1 MLNRYENFFKKILK
15 ILTLFFFLNC
25 HVSKEDRIMMKKRY
39 ALILLISILA
49 FVCGVAGCARDDNNK
64 EADEPTL
71 LQVPQNITAENRVVT
86 WDIVENATGY
96 LVEFAGTEYE
106 VEENRFELYFFTG
119 QGNKYIRVKAIGD
132 GVKYNDSNWAAETI
146 KISALTQN
154 GYDEKGFEFT
164 LLEDK
169 SGYELSC
176 GNANLKG
183 NITLPGNCE
192 GLPVTCIADNA
203 FNPRVGSSRFIFN
216 RVTTGIVLPKGLKSI
231 GQRAFNQLTE
241 LKEIVIP
248 DTVTEIGT
256 DAFARCFN
264 LTNVK
269 LPRNLKEIPVRCF
282 LDTKLSSVVLPDT
295 LEIIGAGAFA
305 VNLVGQYGY
314 EGSELSSVVIPAS
327 VNYIGADAFKQ
338 CEKLKDISFVDP
350 YNLEWSG
357 SYAFSKTAW
366 YEAQADGLIILGDIL
381 CEYKGT
387 MPENYELTIPSTIK
401 AIVGNAF
408 SYQINLRKVTIP
420 TGVRLIGDIIFG
432 GCSGLEEVSLPS
444 DLKSLPAGTF
454 GSTTSLKSVSLPDGL
469 TEIER
474 AAFSGSGLESIV
486 IPSSVKT
493 IGDLAFYGCE
503 SLTEIVLP
511 DGLTEIG
518 REVFT
523 KSGLKSINI
532 PSTVKKI
539 GYSAFRRC
547 KSLTEIVLPDGIEYI
562 GNYAFEECTSLTEI
576 VIPAAVKEL
585 GIGVFIRC
593 ENLTSVYYEGTS
605 QQWNALVAVN
615 GATDGMS
622 SSTTVY
628 FYSETEP
635 TESGN
640 YWHFDGNGKPLKW

>member
-1 MLNRYENFFKKILK
+1 
-15 ILTLFFFLNC
+15 
-25 HVSKEDRIMMKKRY
+25 MMKKRY

-106 VEENRFELYFFTG
+106 VEDNRFELYFFTG

-183 NITLPGNCE
+183 NITLPGNFE
-192 GLPVTCIADNA
+192 GLPVKCIADNA
-203 FNPRVGSSRFIFN
+203 FNPQVGSSGFIFN

-269 LPRNLKEIPVRCF
+269 LPRNLKEIPERCF

-350 YNLEWSG
+350 YNLEWIG

-420 TGVRLIGDIIFG
+420 TGVRLIGDVIFC

-454 GSTTSLKSVSLPDGL
+454 GSTTSLKSISLPDGL

-539 GYSAFRRC
+539 GYSAFWRC
-547 KSLTEIVLPDGIEYI
+547 KSLTEIALPDGIEYI

>member
-1 MLNRYENFFKKILK
+1 
-15 ILTLFFFLNC
+15 
-25 HVSKEDRIMMKKRY
+25 MMKKRY

-106 VEENRFELYFFTG
+106 VEDNRFELYFFTG

-183 NITLPGNCE
+183 NITLPGNFE
-192 GLPVTCIADNA
+192 GLPVKCIADNA
-203 FNPRVGSSRFIFN
+203 FNPQVGSSGFIFN

-269 LPRNLKEIPVRCF
+269 LSRNLKEIPERCF

-350 YNLEWSG
+350 YNLEWIG

-420 TGVRLIGDIIFG
+420 TGVRLIGDVIFC

-454 GSTTSLKSVSLPDGL
+454 GSTTSLKSISLPDGL

-539 GYSAFRRC
+539 GYSAFWRC
-547 KSLTEIVLPDGIEYI
+547 KSLTEIALPDGIEYI

>member
-1 MLNRYENFFKKILK
+1 
-15 ILTLFFFLNC
+15 
-25 HVSKEDRIMMKKRY
+25 
-39 ALILLISILA
+39 
-49 FVCGVAGCARDDNNK
+49 
-64 EADEPTL
+64 
-71 LQVPQNITAENRVVT
+71 
-86 WDIVENATGY
+86 
-96 LVEFAGTEYE
+96 
-106 VEENRFELYFFTG
+106 
-119 QGNKYIRVKAIGD
+119 AIGD

-183 NITLPGNCE
+183 NITLPGNFE
-192 GLPVTCIADNA
+192 GLPVKCIADNA
-203 FNPRVGSSRFIFN
+203 FNPQVGSSGFIFN

-269 LPRNLKEIPVRCF
+269 LPRNLKEIPERCF

-350 YNLEWSG
+350 YNLEWIG

-444 DLKSLPAGTF
+444 DLKSLPIGTF

-539 GYSAFRRC
+539 GYSAFWKC

-576 VIPAAVKEL
+576 VIPATVKEL
-585 GIGVFIRC
+585 GSGVFSRC
-593 ENLTSVYYEGTS
+593 ENLTSIYYEGAS

-615 GATDGMS
+615 DATIGMS

-635 TESGN
+635 TGSGN

>member
-1 MLNRYENFFKKILK
+1 
-15 ILTLFFFLNC
+15 
-25 HVSKEDRIMMKKRY
+25 MMKKRY

-106 VEENRFELYFFTG
+106 VEDNRFELYFFTG

-132 GVKYNDSNWAAETI
+132 GVKYDDSNWAAETI

-169 SGYELSC
+169 SGYELSR

-183 NITLPGNCE
+183 IITLPGNFE
-192 GLPVTCIADNA
+192 GLPVKCIADNA
-203 FNPRVGSSRFIFN
+203 FNPQVGSSGFIFN

-350 YNLEWSG
+350 YNLEWIG

-401 AIVGNAF
+401 AIVGKAF

-454 GSTTSLKSVSLPDGL
+454 GSTTSLKSISLPDGL

-539 GYSAFRRC
+539 GYSAFWRC
-547 KSLTEIVLPDGIEYI
+547 KSLTEIVLPDGVEYI

>member
-1 MLNRYENFFKKILK
+1 M
-15 ILTLFFFLNC
+15 TLFFFLNC
-25 HVSKEDRIMMKKRY
+25 HVSKENRIMMKKRY

-49 FVCGVAGCARDDNNK
+49 FVCGVAGCARNDNDK

-71 LQVPQNITAENRVVT
+71 LQVPQNIAAENRVVT

-106 VEENRFELYFFTG
+106 VEDNRFELYFFTG

-183 NITLPGNCE
+183 NITLPGNFE
-192 GLPVTCIADNA
+192 GLPVKCIADNA
-203 FNPRVGSSRFIFN
+203 FNPQVGSSGFIFN

-350 YNLEWSG
+350 YNLEWLG

-420 TGVRLIGDIIFG
+420 TGVKLIGDVIFC

-444 DLKSLPAGTF
+444 DLKSLPSGTF
-454 GSTTSLKSVSLPDGL
+454 MGTSNLKSISLPDGL

>member
-1 MLNRYENFFKKILK
+1 
-15 ILTLFFFLNC
+15 
-25 HVSKEDRIMMKKRY
+25 MMKKRY

-183 NITLPGNCE
+183 NITLPGNFE
-192 GLPVTCIADNA
+192 GLPVKCIADNA
-203 FNPRVGSSRFIFN
+203 FNPQVGSSGFIFN

-269 LPRNLKEIPVRCF
+269 LPRNLKEIPERCF

-350 YNLEWSG
+350 YNLEWIG

-420 TGVRLIGDIIFG
+420 TGVRLIGDVIFC

>member
-1 MLNRYENFFKKILK
+1 M
-15 ILTLFFFLNC
+15 
-25 HVSKEDRIMMKKRY
+25 
-39 ALILLISILA
+39 ISILA

-71 LQVPQNITAENRVVT
+71 LQVPQNIAAENRVVT

-132 GVKYNDSNWAAETI
+132 GVKYDDSNWAAETI

-169 SGYELSC
+169 SGYELSR

-183 NITLPGNCE
+183 NITLPGNFE
-192 GLPVTCIADNA
+192 GLPVKCIADNA
-203 FNPRVGSSRFIFN
+203 FNPQVGSSGFIFN

-269 LPRNLKEIPVRCF
+269 LPRNLKEIPERCF

-305 VNLVGQYGY
+305 VNLVGRYGY

-350 YNLEWSG
+350 YNLEWIG

-420 TGVRLIGDIIFG
+420 TGVRLIGDVIFC

-454 GSTTSLKSVSLPDGL
+454 GSTTSLKSISLPDGL

-539 GYSAFRRC
+539 GYSAFWRC

-585 GIGVFIRC
+585 GIEVFIRC

>member
-1 MLNRYENFFKKILK
+1 M
-15 ILTLFFFLNC
+15 TLFFFLNC

-49 FVCGVAGCARDDNNK
+49 FVCGVAGCARDDNDK

-183 NITLPGNCE
+183 NITLPGNFE
-192 GLPVTCIADNA
+192 GLPVKCIADNA
-203 FNPRVGSSRFIFN
+203 FNPQVGSSGFIFN

-269 LPRNLKEIPVRCF
+269 LPRNLKEIPERCF

-350 YNLEWSG
+350 YNLEWIG

-432 GCSGLEEVSLPS
+432 GCSGLKEVSLPS

-454 GSTTSLKSVSLPDGL
+454 GSTTSLKSISLPDGL

-585 GIGVFIRC
+585 GIEVFIRC
-593 ENLTSVYYEGTS
+593 ENLTSIYYEGTS

>member
-1 MLNRYENFFKKILK
+1 MLNRYEKFFLKILK

-106 VEENRFELYFFTG
+106 VEDNRFELYFFTG

-183 NITLPGNCE
+183 NITFPGNFE
-192 GLPVTCIADNA
+192 GLPVKFIADNA
-203 FNPRVGSSRFIFN
+203 FNPQVGSSGFIFN

-269 LPRNLKEIPVRCF
+269 LPRNLKEIPERCF

-350 YNLEWSG
+350 YNLEWIG

-420 TGVRLIGDIIFG
+420 TGVRLIGDVIFC

>member
-1 MLNRYENFFKKILK
+1 
-15 ILTLFFFLNC
+15 
-25 HVSKEDRIMMKKRY
+25 MMKKRY

-49 FVCGVAGCARDDNNK
+49 FVCGVAGCARDDNDK

-106 VEENRFELYFFTG
+106 VEDNRFELYFFTG

-132 GVKYNDSNWAAETI
+132 GVKYDDSNWAAETI

-169 SGYELSC
+169 SGYELSR

-183 NITLPGNCE
+183 IITLPGNFE
-192 GLPVTCIADNA
+192 GLPVKRIADNA
-203 FNPRVGSSRFIFN
+203 FNPQVGSSGFIFN

-269 LPRNLKEIPVRCF
+269 LPRNLKEIPERCF

-350 YNLEWSG
+350 YNLEWIG

-420 TGVRLIGDIIFG
+420 TGVRLIGDVIFC

-454 GSTTSLKSVSLPDGL
+454 GSTTSLKSISLPDGL

-539 GYSAFRRC
+539 GYSAFWRC

>member
-1 MLNRYENFFKKILK
+1 M
-15 ILTLFFFLNC
+15 
-25 HVSKEDRIMMKKRY
+25 ED
-39 ALILLISILA
+39 
-49 FVCGVAGCARDDNNK
+49 
-64 EADEPTL
+64 
-71 LQVPQNITAENRVVT
+71 
-86 WDIVENATGY
+86 
-96 LVEFAGTEYE
+96 
-106 VEENRFELYFFTG
+106 NRFELYFFTG

-132 GVKYNDSNWAAETI
+132 GVKYDDSNWAAETI

-183 NITLPGNCE
+183 NITLPGNFE
-192 GLPVTCIADNA
+192 GLPVKCIADNA
-203 FNPRVGSSRFIFN
+203 FNPQVGSSGFIFN

-269 LPRNLKEIPVRCF
+269 LPRNLKEIPERCF

-350 YNLEWSG
+350 YNLEWIG

-420 TGVRLIGDIIFG
+420 TGVRLIGDVIFC

-539 GYSAFRRC
+539 GYSAFWRC
-547 KSLTEIVLPDGIEYI
+547 KSLTEIALPDGIEYI

>member
-1 MLNRYENFFKKILK
+1 MRKRRILV
-15 ILTLFFFLNC
+15 L
-25 HVSKEDRIMMKKRY
+25 
-39 ALILLISILA
+39 LILVLLVTCG
-49 FVCGVAGCARDDNNK
+49 FVGCTNNK
-64 EADEPTL
+64 DKDKDDGNKQNELSTL
-71 LQVPQNITAENRVVT
+71 ATPENITEEKRVVT

-106 VEENRFELYFFTG
+106 VEDNRFELYFFTG

-132 GVKYNDSNWAAETI
+132 GVKYNDSNWATETI

-183 NITLPGNCE
+183 NITLPGNFE
-192 GLPVTCIADNA
+192 GLPVKCIADNA
-203 FNPRVGSSRFIFN
+203 FNPQVGSSGFIFN

-231 GQRAFNQLTE
+231 GQRAFNQLAE

-264 LTNVK
+264 LTNAK

-305 VNLVGQYGY
+305 VSLVGRYGY

-350 YNLEWSG
+350 YNLEWLG

-408 SYQINLRKVTIP
+408 YYQINLRKVTIS
-420 TGVRLIGDIIFG
+420 TGVRLIGDTVFC
-432 GCSGLEEVSLPS
+432 GCSGLEEVTLPS
-444 DLKSLPAGTF
+444 DLKSLPIGTF
-454 GSTTSLKSVSLPDGL
+454 GSTTSLKSISLPDGL

-539 GYSAFRRC
+539 GYSAFWRC
-547 KSLTEIVLPDGIEYI
+547 KSLTEIVLPDGVEYI

>member
-1 MLNRYENFFKKILK
+1 
-15 ILTLFFFLNC
+15 
-25 HVSKEDRIMMKKRY
+25 MMKKRY

-183 NITLPGNCE
+183 NITLPGNFE
-192 GLPVTCIADNA
+192 GLPVKCIADNA
-203 FNPRVGSSRFIFN
+203 FNPQVGSSGFIFN

-269 LPRNLKEIPVRCF
+269 LPRNLKEIPERCF

-350 YNLEWSG
+350 YNLEWIG

-420 TGVRLIGDIIFG
+420 TGVRLIGDVIFC

-539 GYSAFRRC
+539 GYSAFWKC

-585 GIGVFIRC
+585 GIEVFIRC

>member
-1 MLNRYENFFKKILK
+1 
-15 ILTLFFFLNC
+15 
-25 HVSKEDRIMMKKRY
+25 MMKKRY

-183 NITLPGNCE
+183 NITLPGNFE
-192 GLPVTCIADNA
+192 GLPVKCIADNA
-203 FNPRVGSSRFIFN
+203 FNPQVGSSGFIFN

-269 LPRNLKEIPVRCF
+269 LPRNLKEIPERCF

-350 YNLEWSG
+350 YNLEWIG

-420 TGVRLIGDIIFG
+420 TGVRLIGDVIFC

-474 AAFSGSGLESIV
+474 AAFSGSVLESIV

-547 KSLTEIVLPDGIEYI
+547 KSLTEIVLPDGVEYI

>member
-1 MLNRYENFFKKILK
+1 
-15 ILTLFFFLNC
+15 
-25 HVSKEDRIMMKKRY
+25 MMKKRY

-49 FVCGVAGCARDDNNK
+49 FVCGVAGCARNDNDK

-71 LQVPQNITAENRVVT
+71 LQVPQNIAAENRVVT

-106 VEENRFELYFFTG
+106 VEDNRFELYFFTG

-183 NITLPGNCE
+183 NITLPGNFE
-192 GLPVTCIADNA
+192 GLPVKCIADNA
-203 FNPRVGSSRFIFN
+203 FNPQVGSSGFIFN

-350 YNLEWSG
+350 YNLEWLG

-420 TGVRLIGDIIFG
+420 TGVKLIGDVIFC

-444 DLKSLPAGTF
+444 DLKSLPSGTF
-454 GSTTSLKSVSLPDGL
+454 MGTSNLKSISLPDGL

-539 GYSAFRRC
+539 GYSAFQRC

>member
-1 MLNRYENFFKKILK
+1 MLNRYEKFFLK

-106 VEENRFELYFFTG
+106 VEDNRFELYFFTG

-183 NITLPGNCE
+183 NITLPGNFE
-192 GLPVTCIADNA
+192 GLPVKCIADNA
-203 FNPRVGSSRFIFN
+203 FNPQVGSSGFIFN

-269 LPRNLKEIPVRCF
+269 LPRNLKEIPERCF

-350 YNLEWSG
+350 YNLEWLG

-420 TGVRLIGDIIFG
+420 TGVRLIGDVIFC

>member
-1 MLNRYENFFKKILK
+1 MRKRRILV
-15 ILTLFFFLNC
+15 L
-25 HVSKEDRIMMKKRY
+25 
-39 ALILLISILA
+39 LILVLLVTCG
-49 FVCGVAGCARDDNNK
+49 FVGCANNKDNNNDDGNK
-64 EADEPTL
+64 QDELSTL
-71 LQVPQNITAENRVVT
+71 ATPENITEEKRVVT

-132 GVKYNDSNWAAETI
+132 GVKYNDSNWAVETI

-183 NITLPGNCE
+183 NITLPGNFE
-192 GLPVTCIADNA
+192 GLPVKCIADNA
-203 FNPRVGSSRFIFN
+203 FNPQVGSSGFIFN

-269 LPRNLKEIPVRCF
+269 LPRNLKEIPERCF

-350 YNLEWSG
+350 YNLEWIG

-420 TGVRLIGDIIFG
+420 TGVRLIGDVIFC

-444 DLKSLPAGTF
+444 DLKSLPIGTF

-539 GYSAFRRC
+539 GYSAVRRC
-547 KSLTEIVLPDGIEYI
+547 KSLTEIVLPDGVEYI

-585 GIGVFIRC
+585 GIEVFIRC
-593 ENLTSVYYEGTS
+593 ENLTSIYYEGTS

>member
-1 MLNRYENFFKKILK
+1 
-15 ILTLFFFLNC
+15 
-25 HVSKEDRIMMKKRY
+25 MMKKRY

-106 VEENRFELYFFTG
+106 VEDNRFELYFFTG

-183 NITLPGNCE
+183 NITLPGNFE
-192 GLPVTCIADNA
+192 GLPVKCIADNA
-203 FNPRVGSSRFIFN
+203 FNPQVGSSGFIFN

-269 LPRNLKEIPVRCF
+269 LPRNLKEIPERCF

-350 YNLEWSG
+350 YNLEWIG

-420 TGVRLIGDIIFG
+420 TGVRLIGDVIFC

-454 GSTTSLKSVSLPDGL
+454 GSTTSLKSISLPDGL

-585 GIGVFIRC
+585 GIEVFIRC

>member
-1 MLNRYENFFKKILK
+1 
-15 ILTLFFFLNC
+15 
-25 HVSKEDRIMMKKRY
+25 MMKKRY

-49 FVCGVAGCARDDNNK
+49 FVCGVAGCARDDNDK

-183 NITLPGNCE
+183 NITLPGNFE
-192 GLPVTCIADNA
+192 GLPVKCIADNA
-203 FNPRVGSSRFIFN
+203 FNPQVGSSGFIFN

-269 LPRNLKEIPVRCF
+269 LPRNLKEIPERCF

-350 YNLEWSG
+350 YNLEWIG

-432 GCSGLEEVSLPS
+432 GCSGLKEVSLPS

-454 GSTTSLKSVSLPDGL
+454 GSTTSLKSISLPDGL

-585 GIGVFIRC
+585 GIEVFIRC
-593 ENLTSVYYEGTS
+593 ENLTSIYYEGTS

>member
-1 MLNRYENFFKKILK
+1 
-15 ILTLFFFLNC
+15 
-25 HVSKEDRIMMKKRY
+25 MMKKRY

-71 LQVPQNITAENRVVT
+71 LQVPQNIAAENRVVT

-183 NITLPGNCE
+183 NITLPGNFE
-192 GLPVTCIADNA
+192 GLPVKCIADNA
-203 FNPRVGSSRFIFN
+203 FNPQVGSSGFIFN

-269 LPRNLKEIPVRCF
+269 LPRNLKEIPERCF

-305 VNLVGQYGY
+305 VNLVGHYGY

-350 YNLEWSG
+350 YNLEWIG

-454 GSTTSLKSVSLPDGL
+454 GSTTSLKSISLPDGL

-539 GYSAFRRC
+539 GYSAFWRC
-547 KSLTEIVLPDGIEYI
+547 KSLTEIALPDGIEYI

-585 GIGVFIRC
+585 GIEVFIRC
-593 ENLTSVYYEGTS
+593 ENLTSIYYEGTS

>member
-1 MLNRYENFFKKILK
+1 M
-15 ILTLFFFLNC
+15 TLFFFLNC
-25 HVSKEDRIMMKKRY
+25 HVNEEDRIMMKKRY
-39 ALILLISILA
+39 ALIFLISILA
-49 FVCGVAGCARDDNNK
+49 FVCGVAGCTRDDNNK

-71 LQVPQNITAENRVVT
+71 LQVPQNITEEKRVVT

-96 LVEFAGTEYE
+96 LVVFAGTEYE

-183 NITLPGNCE
+183 NITLPGNFE
-192 GLPVTCIADNA
+192 GLPVKCIADNA
-203 FNPRVGSSRFIFN
+203 FNPQVGSSGFIFN

-269 LPRNLKEIPVRCF
+269 LPRNLKEIPERCF

-350 YNLEWSG
+350 YNLEWIG

-420 TGVRLIGDIIFG
+420 TGVRLIGDVIFC

-454 GSTTSLKSVSLPDGL
+454 GSTTSLKSISLPDGL

-547 KSLTEIVLPDGIEYI
+547 KSLTEIVLPDGVEYI

>member
-1 MLNRYENFFKKILK
+1 
-15 ILTLFFFLNC
+15 
-25 HVSKEDRIMMKKRY
+25 MMKKRY

-106 VEENRFELYFFTG
+106 VEDNRFELYFFTG

-132 GVKYNDSNWAAETI
+132 GVKYDDSNWAAETI

-183 NITLPGNCE
+183 NITLPGNFE
-192 GLPVTCIADNA
+192 GLPVKRIADNA
-203 FNPRVGSSRFIFN
+203 FNPQVGTSGFIFN

-231 GQRAFNQLTE
+231 GQRAFNQLAE

-264 LTNVK
+264 LTNAK
-269 LPRNLKEIPVRCF
+269 LPRNLKEIPERCF

-305 VNLVGQYGY
+305 VSLAGRYGY

-350 YNLEWSG
+350 YNLEWLG

-420 TGVRLIGDIIFG
+420 TGVKLIGDVIFC
-432 GCSGLEEVSLPS
+432 GCSGLEEVTLPS

-454 GSTTSLKSVSLPDGL
+454 GSTTSLKSISLPDGL

-539 GYSAFRRC
+539 GYGAFWRC
-547 KSLTEIVLPDGIEYI
+547 KSLTEIALPGGIEYI
-562 GNYAFEECTSLTEI
+562 GNYAFDECTSLTEI

-585 GIGVFIRC
+585 GIEVFIRC
-593 ENLTSVYYEGTS
+593 ENLTSIYYEGTS

>member
-1 MLNRYENFFKKILK
+1 
-15 ILTLFFFLNC
+15 
-25 HVSKEDRIMMKKRY
+25 MMKKRY

-49 FVCGVAGCARDDNNK
+49 FVCGVAGCARNDNDK

-71 LQVPQNITAENRVVT
+71 LQVPQNIAAENRVVT

-106 VEENRFELYFFTG
+106 VEDNRFELYFFTG

-183 NITLPGNCE
+183 NITLPGNFE
-192 GLPVTCIADNA
+192 GLPVKCIADNA
-203 FNPRVGSSRFIFN
+203 FNPQVGSSGFIFN

-350 YNLEWSG
+350 YNLEWLG

-420 TGVRLIGDIIFG
+420 TGVKLIGDVIFC

-444 DLKSLPAGTF
+444 DLKSLPSGTF
-454 GSTTSLKSVSLPDGL
+454 MGTSNLKSISLPDGL

-585 GIGVFIRC
+585 GIEVFIRC
-593 ENLTSVYYEGTS
+593 ENLTSIYYEGTS

>member
-1 MLNRYENFFKKILK
+1 MRKRRILV
-15 ILTLFFFLNC
+15 L
-25 HVSKEDRIMMKKRY
+25 
-39 ALILLISILA
+39 LILVLLVTCG
-49 FVCGVAGCARDDNNK
+49 FVGCTNNK
-64 EADEPTL
+64 DKDKDDGNKQNELSTL
-71 LQVPQNITAENRVVT
+71 ATPENITEEKRVVT

-106 VEENRFELYFFTG
+106 VEDNRFELYFFTG

-132 GVKYNDSNWAAETI
+132 GVKYDDSNWAAETI

-169 SGYELSC
+169 SGYELSR

-183 NITLPGNCE
+183 IITLPGNFE
-192 GLPVTCIADNA
+192 GLPVKCIAADA
-203 FNPRVGSSRFIFN
+203 FNLDTAGGAATIYN
-216 RVTTGIVLPKGLKSI
+216 TVTTGIVLPNGLESI
-231 GQRAFNQLTE
+231 GERAFSHIAKLQR
-241 LKEIVIP
+241 IVIP
-248 DTVTEIGT
+248 DTVTEIGAS
-256 DAFARCFN
+256 AFADCKN
-264 LTNVK
+264 LTYVK
-269 LPRNLKEIPVRCF
+269 LSKGLKSIPASCF
-282 LDTKLSSVVLPDT
+282 FLTKLSELVLPDSI
-295 LEIIGAGAFA
+295 ESIGNYAFA
-305 VNLVGQYGY
+305 SKLNSNLTTQAV
-314 EGSELSSVVIPAS
+314 ESELSSVVIPAS
-327 VNYIGADAFKQ
+327 VKSIGAFAFFGR
-338 CEKLKDISFVDP
+338 EKLETISLAGSD
-350 YNLEWSG
+350 NLETLG
-357 SYAFSKTAW
+357 SKAFGGTAW

-420 TGVRLIGDIIFG
+420 TGVRLIGDVIFC

-454 GSTTSLKSVSLPDGL
+454 GSTTSLKSISLPDGL

-585 GIGVFIRC
+585 GIEVFIRC

>member
-1 MLNRYENFFKKILK
+1 MLNRYEKFFLKILK

-183 NITLPGNCE
+183 NITLPGNFE
-192 GLPVTCIADNA
+192 GLPVKCIADNA
-203 FNPRVGSSRFIFN
+203 FNPQVGSSGFIFN

-269 LPRNLKEIPVRCF
+269 LPRNLKEIPERCF

-350 YNLEWSG
+350 YNLEWIG

-420 TGVRLIGDIIFG
+420 TGVRLIGDVIFC

-547 KSLTEIVLPDGIEYI
+547 KSLTEIVLPDGVEYI

>member
-1 MLNRYENFFKKILK
+1 
-15 ILTLFFFLNC
+15 
-25 HVSKEDRIMMKKRY
+25 MKKRY
-39 ALILLISILA
+39 ALIRLISILA
-49 FVCGVAGCARDDNNK
+49 FVCGVAGCARDENNK

-169 SGYELSC
+169 SGYVLSR

-183 NITLPGNCE
+183 IITLPGSFE
-192 GLPVTCIADNA
+192 GLPVKRIADNA
-203 FNPRVGSSRFIFN
+203 FNPQVGSSGFIFN

-269 LPRNLKEIPVRCF
+269 LPRNLKEIPERCF

-350 YNLEWSG
+350 YNLEWIG

-444 DLKSLPAGTF
+444 DLKSLPIGTF
-454 GSTTSLKSVSLPDGL
+454 GSTTSLNSISLPDGL

-539 GYSAFRRC
+539 GYSAFWRC

>member
-1 MLNRYENFFKKILK
+1 M
-15 ILTLFFFLNC
+15 TLFFFLNC

-49 FVCGVAGCARDDNNK
+49 FVCGVAGCARDDNDK

-106 VEENRFELYFFTG
+106 VEDNRFELYFFTG

-183 NITLPGNCE
+183 NITLPGNFE
-192 GLPVTCIADNA
+192 GLPVKCIADNA
-203 FNPRVGSSRFIFN
+203 FNPQVGSSGFIFN

-350 YNLEWSG
+350 YNLEWIG

-454 GSTTSLKSVSLPDGL
+454 GSTTSLKSISLPDGL

-539 GYSAFRRC
+539 GYSAFWRC

>member
-1 MLNRYENFFKKILK
+1 MLNRYEKFFLKILK

-106 VEENRFELYFFTG
+106 VEDNRFELYFFTG

-183 NITLPGNCE
+183 NITLPGNFE
-192 GLPVTCIADNA
+192 GLPVKCIADNA
-203 FNPRVGSSRFIFN
+203 FNPQVGSSGFIFN

-269 LPRNLKEIPVRCF
+269 LPRNLKEIPERCF

-350 YNLEWSG
+350 YNLEWIG

-420 TGVRLIGDIIFG
+420 TGVRLIGDVIFC

-454 GSTTSLKSVSLPDGL
+454 GSTTSLKSISLPDGL

-547 KSLTEIVLPDGIEYI
+547 KSLTEIVLPDGVEYI

>member
-1 MLNRYENFFKKILK
+1 MLNRYEKFFLK

-183 NITLPGNCE
+183 NITLPGNFE
-192 GLPVTCIADNA
+192 GLPVKCIADNA
-203 FNPRVGSSRFIFN
+203 FNPQVGSSGFIFN

-269 LPRNLKEIPVRCF
+269 LPRNLKEIPERCF

-350 YNLEWSG
+350 YNLEWIG

-420 TGVRLIGDIIFG
+420 TGVRLIGDVIFC

-454 GSTTSLKSVSLPDGL
+454 GSTTSLKSISLPDGL

>member
-1 MLNRYENFFKKILK
+1 M
-15 ILTLFFFLNC
+15 
-25 HVSKEDRIMMKKRY
+25 
-39 ALILLISILA
+39 ISILA

-71 LQVPQNITAENRVVT
+71 LQVPQNIAAENRVVT

-96 LVEFAGTEYE
+96 LVEFAGTKYE
-106 VEENRFELYFFTG
+106 VEDNRFELYFFTG

-132 GVKYNDSNWAAETI
+132 GVKYDDSNWAAETI

-183 NITLPGNCE
+183 NITLPGNFE
-192 GLPVTCIADNA
+192 GLPVKCIADNA
-203 FNPRVGSSRFIFN
+203 FNPQVGSSGFIFN

-269 LPRNLKEIPVRCF
+269 LPRNLKEIPERCF

-305 VNLVGQYGY
+305 VNLVGHYGY

-350 YNLEWSG
+350 YNLEWIG

-454 GSTTSLKSVSLPDGL
+454 GSTTSLKSISLPDGL

-539 GYSAFRRC
+539 GYSAFWRC
-547 KSLTEIVLPDGIEYI
+547 KSLTEIALPDGIEYI

-585 GIGVFIRC
+585 GIEVFIRC
-593 ENLTSVYYEGTS
+593 ENLTSIYYEGTS

>member
-1 MLNRYENFFKKILK
+1 
-15 ILTLFFFLNC
+15 
-25 HVSKEDRIMMKKRY
+25 MMKKRY

-106 VEENRFELYFFTG
+106 VEDNRFELYFFTG

-132 GVKYNDSNWAAETI
+132 GVKYDDSNWAAETI

-183 NITLPGNCE
+183 NITLPGNFE
-192 GLPVTCIADNA
+192 GLPVKCIADNA
-203 FNPRVGSSRFIFN
+203 FNPQVGSSGFIFN

-269 LPRNLKEIPVRCF
+269 LPRNLKEIPERCF

-350 YNLEWSG
+350 YNLEWIG

-420 TGVRLIGDIIFG
+420 TGVRLIGDVIFC

-454 GSTTSLKSVSLPDGL
+454 GSTTSLKSISLPDGL

-539 GYSAFRRC
+539 GYSAFWRC
-547 KSLTEIVLPDGIEYI
+547 KSLTEIALPDGIEYI

>member
-1 MLNRYENFFKKILK
+1 MI
-15 ILTLFFFLNC
+15 
-25 HVSKEDRIMMKKRY
+25 KKRY

-64 EADEPTL
+64 EPDEPTL

-106 VEENRFELYFFTG
+106 VEDNRFELYFFTG

-132 GVKYNDSNWAAETI
+132 GVKYDDSNWAAETI

-183 NITLPGNCE
+183 NITLPGNFE
-192 GLPVTCIADNA
+192 GLPVKCIADNA
-203 FNPRVGSSRFIFN
+203 FNPQVGSSGFIFN

-269 LPRNLKEIPVRCF
+269 LPRNLKEIPERCF
-282 LDTKLSSVVLPDT
+282 LDTKLSSGVLPDT

-350 YNLEWSG
+350 YNLEWIG

-420 TGVRLIGDIIFG
+420 TGVRLIGDVIFC

-547 KSLTEIVLPDGIEYI
+547 KSLTEIALPDGIEYI

-585 GIGVFIRC
+585 GSGVFSRC
-593 ENLTSVYYEGTS
+593 ENLTSIYYEGAS

>member
-1 MLNRYENFFKKILK
+1 MRKRRILV
-15 ILTLFFFLNC
+15 L
-25 HVSKEDRIMMKKRY
+25 
-39 ALILLISILA
+39 LILVLLVTCG
-49 FVCGVAGCARDDNNK
+49 FVGCTNNK
-64 EADEPTL
+64 DKDKDDGNKQNELSTL
-71 LQVPQNITAENRVVT
+71 ATPENITEEKRVVT

-106 VEENRFELYFFTG
+106 VEDNRFELYFFTG

-132 GVKYNDSNWAAETI
+132 GVKYDDSNWAAETI

-169 SGYELSC
+169 SGYELSR

-183 NITLPGNCE
+183 IITLPGNFE
-192 GLPVTCIADNA
+192 GLPVKCIADNA
-203 FNPRVGSSRFIFN
+203 FNPQVGSSGFIFN

-350 YNLEWSG
+350 YNLEWIG

-432 GCSGLEEVSLPS
+432 GCSGLKEVSLPS

-454 GSTTSLKSVSLPDGL
+454 GSTTSLKSISLPDGL

-585 GIGVFIRC
+585 GIEVFIRC
-593 ENLTSVYYEGTS
+593 ENLTSIYYEGTS

>member
-1 MLNRYENFFKKILK
+1 M
-15 ILTLFFFLNC
+15 TLFFFLNC
-25 HVSKEDRIMMKKRY
+25 HVNEEDRIMMKKRY
-39 ALILLISILA
+39 ALIFLISILA
-49 FVCGVAGCARDDNNK
+49 FVCGVAGCTRDDNNK

-71 LQVPQNITAENRVVT
+71 LQVPQNITEEKRVVT

-183 NITLPGNCE
+183 NITLPGNFE
-192 GLPVTCIADNA
+192 GLPVKCIADNA
-203 FNPRVGSSRFIFN
+203 FNPQVGSSGFIFN

-269 LPRNLKEIPVRCF
+269 LPRNLKEIPERCF

-350 YNLEWSG
+350 YNLEWIG

-420 TGVRLIGDIIFG
+420 TGVRLIGDVIFC

-444 DLKSLPAGTF
+444 DLKSLPSGTF
-454 GSTTSLKSVSLPDGL
+454 MGTSNLKSISLPDGL

-539 GYSAFRRC
+539 GYSAFWRC
-547 KSLTEIVLPDGIEYI
+547 KSLKEIVLPDGIEYI

-593 ENLTSVYYEGTS
+593 ENLTSIYYEGTS